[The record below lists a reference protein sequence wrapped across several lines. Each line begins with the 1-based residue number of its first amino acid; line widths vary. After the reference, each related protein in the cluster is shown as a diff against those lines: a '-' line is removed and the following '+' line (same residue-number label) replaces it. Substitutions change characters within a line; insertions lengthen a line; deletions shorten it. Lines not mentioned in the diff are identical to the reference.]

1 MTVFDLTRSAL
12 EGGVILVK
20 ESRPSDKV
28 KTYTAKILSI
38 KSGNVRA
45 ASPYKINKAGQK
57 SPRKT
62 VRHFIIEF
70 EEI

>member
-20 ESRPSDKV
+20 ESRPSDGV

-38 KSGNVRA
+38 KSGDVRA
-45 ASPYKINKAGQK
+45 ATPYKLNKLGQK
-57 SPRKT
+57 IPRKT